1 MTLLP
6 AWVAKKHHGTS
17 LIEILAVV
25 TIMAVVIAGTAVSV
39 SNIVGRANKQTFT
52 NDIESIQALII
63 KGRAYAKANRYS
75 DSWGIKELIANATGC
90 KTTASANCFVLFKGK
105 DYATRNSEYDEVV
118 TFNSNLGRWDDTNN
132 DSEFYWQKVT
142 GWARGLDNASSS
154 DATAFRFRTSDGSYD
169 CSIRVG
175 IFGVVNNTCE

>member
-1 MTLLP
+1 MISLR
-6 AWVAKKHHGTS
+6 AWAGKKRSGTS
-17 LIEILAVV
+17 LIEILAIV

-52 NDIESIQALII
+52 NDLESIQALIL
-63 KGRAYAKANRYS
+63 KARAYAKANRYS
-75 DSWGIKELIANATGC
+75 DNWGIKELIANATGC

-105 DYATRNSEYDEVV
+105 DYATRNAEYDEVV
-118 TFNSNLGRWDDTNN
+118 TFSSSLGRWDDTNN

-142 GWARGLDNASSS
+142 GWAIGLDNASSS
-154 DATAFRFRTSDGSYD
+154 DATAFRLRNSDGTFD